1 MKNYI
6 TLSHSFDLIVSLLVT
21 TGILLVVQTFVIG
34 HHYIIPT
41 GFLTLSVI
49 FGNLA
54 YYGFKENRSAK
65 KILFWLFFIFTLH
78 LFFALFF
85 SIKYRA
91 ILGSYFEPICVTN
104 IVIFSYLLIQYVK
117 RNRLF

>member
-6 TLSHSFDLIVSLLVT
+6 KLNHSFDLIVLLLVT
-21 TGILLVVQTFVIG
+21 LGILLVFQTFIIG

-41 GFLTLSVI
+41 GILMLSVI

-54 YYGFKENRSAK
+54 YYGFKNNRFAK
-65 KILFWLFFIFTLH
+65 KILFWLFFVFTLH

-85 SIKYRA
+85 SVKYRT
-91 ILGSYFEPICVTN
+91 ILGNSFEPVCIIN
-104 IVIFSYLLIQYVK
+104 ILAFSYLLIQYERK
-117 RNRLF
+117 NNLF

>member
-54 YYGFKENRSAK
+54 YYGFKEIGQQRK
-65 KILFWLFFIFTLH
+65 F
-78 LFFALFF
+78 
-85 SIKYRA
+85 
-91 ILGSYFEPICVTN
+91 YFGY
-104 IVIFSYLLIQYVK
+104 SLYLLCIYFLRYSLVLNTEQY
-117 RNRLF
+117 

>member
-6 TLSHSFDLIVSLLVT
+6 KLNHSFDLIVSLIVMLGFFLVA
-21 TGILLVVQTFVIG
+21 QTFLIG

-41 GFLTLSVI
+41 GILMLSVI

-54 YYGFKENRSAK
+54 YYGFKDNRFAK
-65 KILFWLFFIFTLH
+65 KTLFWLFFVFTLH

-85 SIKYRA
+85 SVKYRA
-91 ILGSYFEPICVTN
+91 MLGDSFEPICIVN
-104 IVIFSYLLIQYVK
+104 ILVFSYLLIQYAK